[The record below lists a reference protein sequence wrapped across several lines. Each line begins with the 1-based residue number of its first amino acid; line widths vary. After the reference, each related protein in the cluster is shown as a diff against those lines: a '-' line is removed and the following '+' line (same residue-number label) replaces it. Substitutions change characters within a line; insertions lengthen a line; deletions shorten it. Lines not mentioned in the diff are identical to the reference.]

1 MRFRGCPAGLSPALA
16 LLLFACGGRT
26 FEVVGGDGAVGG
38 DTGPSADSGPG
49 DDGGGDSAAP
59 DDSGGRPDEGVDTG
73 TPPPMCPI
81 PATIAGSGMCTV
93 PGLDCPSAAP
103 IYTCGTGE
111 VTGYASCKCS
121 LGVWVCPPPTCVE
134 AGAPPPS
141 CPAAKLVHEGVA
153 CDDPGEDCPG
163 NPTTC
168 GGTQTFYDVFQCTKA
183 DLWTRIVATVCDDAG

>member
-1 MRFRGCPAGLSPALA
+1 MRFRGCSAGLPAALA

-26 FEVVGGDGAVGG
+26 FEVVGGDGAVG
-38 DTGPSADSGPG
+38 DTGLPEDAGPG
-49 DDGGGDSAAP
+49 DDGGGDSAGP
-59 DDSGGRPDEGVDTG
+59 DDSGGRPDEGMDTG
-73 TPPPMCPI
+73 TPPPVCPI
-81 PATIAGSGMCTV
+81 PATIAGGGMCMGS
-93 PGLDCPSAAP
+93 GLDCPSAAP
-103 IYTCGTGE
+103 IYTCGTGQ

-121 LGVWVCPPPTCVE
+121 LGVWVCPSPTCVE

-141 CPAAKLVHEGVA
+141 CPDARLVHEGVV

-183 DLWTRIVATVCDDAG
+183 NLWTRVVATVCNDAG